1 MATITNRI
9 AIIGRDAR
17 IHVGDVDANGNGAT
31 PDLRALT
38 PPGMRCAWPT
48 WSPDGASL
56 AYSAY
61 PAAGGNGHGA
71 FRVIAQP
78 VSGQAYTFLGDEG
91 RVLGFRAHVDEQA
104 RTIYVNEPGTDAIA
118 PHTPHYLI
126 WSPDS
131 RKIALIAQ
139 RLTGLS
145 LLVANAHSA
154 AAPVRLLDG
163 GPLYFCWA
171 RDSRRI
177 LAHSREL
184 HYLLELGSPLAAQ
197 VPVVSLGYMA
207 PSASPAGEFVALCA
221 EISADSQALLA
232 ARLDGGSSEMIA
244 EIDGAT
250 GFAWSPDGATLAV
263 ARDLDRATGYYGR
276 LFLIDLATGDERLLL
291 TESALSFFWSPD
303 GNMIAYIAPSRRAE
317 GSVRWAIADIA
328 SGARRYLPDF
338 TPSQEQLI
346 MFMFFDQYAQSHRV
360 WSPDGRMLAFAGLLG
375 RRQARDELP
384 DGASSSVFATD
395 IADGRVWPLGDG
407 SLGVWSA

>member
-9 AIIGRDAR
+9 AIVGRDAR
-17 IHVGDVDANGNGAT
+17 IHVGDVNPDGGAA
-31 PDLRALT
+31 DLRALT
-38 PPGMRCAWPT
+38 PPGMRCAWPA
-48 WSPDGASL
+48 WSPDGNSL

-61 PAAGGNGHGA
+61 PAAGGNGHGS

-126 WSPDS
+126 WSPDGS
-131 RKIALIAQ
+131 KIALIAQ
-139 RLTGLS
+139 RLAGLS
-145 LLVANAHSA
+145 LLVADARAA
-154 AAPVRLLDG
+154 AAPVRMLDG

-250 GFAWSPDGATLAV
+250 GFSWSPDGATLAV

-291 TESALSFFWSPD
+291 TENALSFFWSPD

-317 GSVRWAIADIA
+317 GSVRWAVVDIA

-384 DGASSSVFATD
+384 DGASSSVFAAD
-395 IADGRVWPLGDG
+395 IADGRVWPLGG
-407 SLGVWSA
+407 GTLGVWSA